1 LAQGSKI
8 LKISLRELRAVPGQK
23 IRLQFNESMI
33 DAQMV
38 KPATGELSLYA
49 STAAVRLQGHIQT
62 IVKLQ
67 CHTCLIYF
75 FQALNLE
82 INEEFVYE
90 DYLKGKAL
98 SARDRELQSADFFET
113 VPYYG
118 EIDVSDIVFQ
128 AVNLAIPT
136 YCSCGKEC
144 SGPPV
149 YNVKAAQDSKNV
161 QTPANTNLSSQEWTD
176 PRWHN
181 LKTILPKD
189 NKSGK

>member
-1 LAQGSKI
+1 
-8 LKISLRELRAVPGQK
+8 
-23 IRLQFNESMI
+23 
-33 DAQMV
+33 MV
-38 KPATGELSLYA
+38 KPAIGEVFLVS
-49 STAAVRLQGHIQT
+49 STACVKLQGQIQT

-67 CHTCLIYF
+67 CHTCLKYF
-75 FQALNLE
+75 FKPLALE

-90 DYLKGKAL
+90 DYLNGKEL
-98 SARDRELQSADFFET
+98 NARDRELQSADFFET

-118 EIDVSDIVFQ
+118 EIDVSDIIFQ

-136 YCSCGKEC
+136 YCSCGKQC
-144 SGPPV
+144 SGTPV
-149 YNVKAAQDSKNV
+149 YNMKAVEDSKSF
-161 QTPANTNLSSQEWTD
+161 QDPAGIKPGSQGWTD

>member
-1 LAQGSKI
+1 M
-8 LKISLRELRAVPGQK
+8 KISLRELRAAPGQK
-23 IRLQFNESMI
+23 IRVHFNESMTDI
-33 DAQMV
+33 QMV
-38 KPATGELSLYA
+38 KPTSGELVLS
-49 STAAVRLQGHIQT
+49 SITAAVRLQGQVQT

-67 CHTCLIYF
+67 CHTCLNYF
-75 FQALNLE
+75 FQALDLE

-90 DYLKGKAL
+90 DYLNGKAL
-98 SARDRELQSADFFET
+98 STRDRELQSADFFET
-113 VPYYG
+113 VPYDG

-136 YCSCGKEC
+136 YCSCGKQC

-149 YNVKAAQDSKNV
+149 YNIKAVEDSKNV
-161 QTPANTNLSSQEWTD
+161 EDCAAVDPSSQEWTD

>member
-1 LAQGSKI
+1 
-8 LKISLRELRAVPGQK
+8 LKISLRELRAAPGQK
-23 IRLQFNESMI
+23 IRLQFNESMA
-33 DAQMV
+33 DTQMV
-38 KPATGELSLYA
+38 KPTTGEISLS
-49 STAAVRLQGHIQT
+49 SITAAIRLQGQVQT

-67 CHTCLIYF
+67 CHTCLNYF
-75 FQALNLE
+75 FQALDLE

-90 DYLKGKAL
+90 DYLNGKAL
-98 SARDRELQSADFFET
+98 NARDRELQSADFFET
-113 VPYYG
+113 VPYDG

-136 YCSCGKEC
+136 YCSCGKQC
-144 SGPPV
+144 PGPPV
-149 YNVKAAQDSKNV
+149 YNIKAVEDSESG
-161 QTPANTNLSSQEWTD
+161 QASAGIEPGSQEWTD